1 VAAISASSS
10 TSGRTAAETDECTF
24 AVVAIGWVFV
34 GPGVVVFV
42 EMVADGEGLW
52 PLDDEVD
59 EPV

>member
-1 VAAISASSS
+1 
-10 TSGRTAAETDECTF
+10 
-24 AVVAIGWVFV
+24 VAIGWVFV